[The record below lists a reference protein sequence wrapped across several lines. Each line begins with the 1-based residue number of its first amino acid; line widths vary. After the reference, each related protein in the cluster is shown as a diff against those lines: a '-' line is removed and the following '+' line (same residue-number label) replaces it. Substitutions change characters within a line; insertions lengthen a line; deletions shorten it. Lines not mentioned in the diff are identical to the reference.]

1 MSLLERD
8 DQLLGLEAALEAARQ
23 VGSRHDALVVAA
35 SLGLLPPLDVKP
47 R

>member
-23 VGSRHDALVVAA
+23 VGSRRVPHGTAVQC
-35 SLGLLPPLDVKP
+35 